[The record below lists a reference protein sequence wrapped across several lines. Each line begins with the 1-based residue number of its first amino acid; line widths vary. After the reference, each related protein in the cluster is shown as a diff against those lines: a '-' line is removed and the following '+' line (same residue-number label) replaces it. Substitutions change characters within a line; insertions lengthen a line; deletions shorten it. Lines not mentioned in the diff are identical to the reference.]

1 MSASGKPE
9 TTSMPPR
16 RWQPALAALVAPLAL
31 AACTSTRDALIAR
44 GFDPAY
50 AEGYDAGC
58 SSGNAAAGGL
68 FGEPRKDPNR
78 YAGDTQYTEGWDA
91 GFAKCRSEMAA
102 MVRDARLRNPSKE
115 K

>member
-1 MSASGKPE
+1 MSGSGNPE
-9 TTSMPPR
+9 TTSMQPR
-16 RWQPALAALVAPLAL
+16 KWQPTLAALIAPLAL

-58 SSGNAAAGGL
+58 SSGEVAAGGL
-68 FGEPRKDPNR
+68 FSEPRKDANR

-91 GFAKCRSEMAA
+91 GFAQCQRDMAA